1 MFEKASRQKLRF
13 DTPKGQLSVE
23 DLWDLP
29 LHSLTGK
36 ANLDDIAHVLDT
48 DLKAGTSKSFV
59 NKATSADEVLK
70 LKFDIVIHVI
80 NTRLDEREAANKI
93 AEKREQKQ
101 KIMAIIEQKK
111 DAALSEAS
119 LADLEQMLAGM

>member
-29 LHSLTGK
+29 LYSLTGK
-36 ANLDDIAHVLDT
+36 ANLDDIARVLDAN
-48 DLKAGTSKSFV
+48 LKAGTSKSFV

>member
-13 DTPKGQLSVE
+13 DTPKGQLSIE

-36 ANLDDIAHVLDT
+36 ANLDDIARVLDA
-48 DLKAGTSKSFV
+48 DLKTGTSKSFV

-80 NTRLDEREAANKI
+80 NTRLDEREAAHKI

-101 KIMAIIEQKK
+101 KIMAIIAQKK

-119 LADLEQMLAGM
+119 LADLEQMLASM

>member
-1 MFEKASRQKLRF
+1 MFEKASRLKLRF

-36 ANLDDIAHVLDT
+36 ANLDDVARVLDA
-48 DLKAGTSKSFV
+48 DLQADSNRSFV
-59 NKATSADEVLK
+59 NKATSADEILK

-80 NTRLDEREAANKI
+80 NTRLDEREASNKL

-119 LADLEQMLAGM
+119 LADLEKMLAGM

>member
-29 LHSLTGK
+29 LHGLTGK
-36 ANLDDIAHVLDT
+36 ANLDDIARVLDAE
-48 DLKAGTSKSFV
+48 LKAGTSKSFV